1 MIYLLINNK
10 IKINITNTNKVE
22 LNNIITAL
30 TDSFDIKLI
39 RR

>member
-22 LNNIITAL
+22 LNNIINAL
-30 TDSFDIKLI
+30 NDSFDIKVI

>member
-10 IKINITNTNKVE
+10 IKINITNTNKLE
-22 LNNIITAL
+22 LNNIIKAL
-30 TDSFDIKLI
+30 NNNFDIKVI

>member
-10 IKINITNTNKVE
+10 IKINVTNANKVE
-22 LNNIITAL
+22 LNNIINAL
-30 TDSFDIKLI
+30 NNNLDIKLI

>member
-10 IKINITNTNKVE
+10 IKINISNTNKVE
-22 LNNIITAL
+22 LNNIIKAL
-30 TDSFDIKLI
+30 NDNFDIKVI